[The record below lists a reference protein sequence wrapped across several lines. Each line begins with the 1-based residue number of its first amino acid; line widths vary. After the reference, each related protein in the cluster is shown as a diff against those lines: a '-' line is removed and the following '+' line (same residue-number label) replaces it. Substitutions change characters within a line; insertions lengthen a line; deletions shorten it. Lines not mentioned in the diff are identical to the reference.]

1 MAYRLL
7 QVSERYFHVRR
18 GVANDNNDEVDRTKS
33 PVPPIPPVPPVGEWE
48 VELLTSRICHHP
60 LYQSPELWMAVLRD
74 RVAAS
79 TATTTTSSS
88 TSTNTSINTD
98 MLNRNPPRLKTTLT
112 EEAKTVLRAM
122 HGLGVNH
129 ARVTMFNKLFVASD
143 IHNIGNVT
151 SMSSDDNNNNNNN
164 NSNSNSSN
172 NYNYSYNYSNHC
184 TDNNL
189 TISPGNVNKDTMEI
203 YRALQQFAD
212 GLYDATGTADG
223 TGGTDAGTETKNETE
238 KMSESLIL
246 AAPMSLFFHDGGE
259 GDRGGGGGGGG
270 DGGGGGGGE
279 GGNNDDAEKGKVTVH
294 SINHNNSNNDSNNTL
309 VIPMTTYDDTDV
321 CASAVV
327 NDNSPVADAVTDTSA
342 RADAR
347 GTARGGAG
355 VSGALGGGVDDSE
368 TALTVDL
375 SVLFR
380 RRIKHKNTPSG
391 SGISSR

>member
-18 GVANDNNDEVDRTKS
+18 GVTNDDNDEVDRTKS
-33 PVPPIPPVPPVGEWE
+33 PVPPIGEWE
-48 VELLTSRICHHP
+48 VELLTTRICHHP

-74 RVAAS
+74 RVATS

-88 TSTNTSINTD
+88 TSANTSANTD

-112 EEAKTVLRAM
+112 EEAKSVLRAM

-143 IHNIGNVT
+143 IHNIGNVNN
-151 SMSSDDNNNNNNN
+151 MSNDDNNNNYN
-164 NSNSNSSN
+164 NSNNCTGNN
-172 NYNYSYNYSNHC
+172 NYNNC

-212 GLYDATGTADG
+212 GLYAAAGT
-223 TGGTDAGTETKNETE
+223 GTDAGTDAGTGTGTETKNETE

-246 AAPMSLFFHDGGE
+246 VAPMSLSFHDGGE
-259 GDRGGGGGGGG
+259 GDRGGG
-270 DGGGGGGGE
+270 GGGGGGGE

-294 SINHNNSNNDSNNTL
+294 SNNHNNDNNDSNNTL
-309 VIPMTTYDDTDV
+309 FITTTTNDDADI

-327 NDNSPVADAVTDTSA
+327 ENRNDNSLAADTRASA
-342 RADAR
+342 RVTAS
-347 GTARGGAG
+347 GTARDGAG
-355 VSGALGGGVDDSE
+355 ISGALGGGVDDSE
-368 TALTVDL
+368 NALTVDL

-380 RRIKHKNTPSG
+380 RRINHKHTLSG
-391 SGISSR
+391 SGTSSR